1 MKISKGIFVVT
12 LGLLGASLPA
22 LATTVDYT
30 TTGIFS
36 QTGTN
41 VLTTGPQGEL
51 TYSGVPY
58 GCPGANCTTGQN
70 DTPPTSISLGLFTA
84 SGLGTVIGEGT
95 FTLTITQTE
104 PTPQTVLSQVD
115 TLTGQMGPGRTGG
128 IELAFTQTTFSING
142 VQYAL
147 ENLGQNGLPSNVLD
161 LGVGFSGT
169 SIESQIT
176 AAAVT
181 TGGSG
186 TPEPTFFALTAAGV
200 FGLLT
205 LAVRRKRREA

>member
-1 MKISKGIFVVT
+1 MKRSTGIFVVT
-12 LGLLGASLPA
+12 IGLLGAGLPA

-41 VLTTGPQGEL
+41 VLSTGPSGTL

-58 GCPGANCTTGQN
+58 NCPGVSCVSGQN

-84 SGLGTVIGEGT
+84 AGLGTVIGEGT
-95 FTLTITQTE
+95 FTLTIDQTSPS
-104 PTPQTVLSQVD
+104 PTTVLSQVD
-115 TLTGQMGPGRTGG
+115 TLSGQLGPGKTGD
-128 IELAFTQTTFSING
+128 IDLTFSQTTFTING
-142 VQYAL
+142 VLYAL
-147 ENLGQNGLPSNVLD
+147 QNLGQNGLPSNVLA
-161 LGVGFSGT
+161 LSSSKT
-169 SIESQIT
+169 TLNSQLT
-176 AAAVT
+176 AVAVT

-186 TPEPTFFALTAAGV
+186 APEPTFFGLTAAGV
-200 FGLLT
+200 FGLLA